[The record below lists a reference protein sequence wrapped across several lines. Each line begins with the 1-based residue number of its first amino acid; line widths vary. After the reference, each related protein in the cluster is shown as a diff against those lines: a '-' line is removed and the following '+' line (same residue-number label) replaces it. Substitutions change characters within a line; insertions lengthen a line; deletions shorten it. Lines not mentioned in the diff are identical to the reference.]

1 MQQLSSAVHDGN
13 PAHAV
18 TLTASFTIDAQDP
31 SDHLSAASVASTFN
45 GRKGSAVITVSNPD
59 PATVLITVTI

>member
-1 MQQLSSAVHDGN
+1 MRQLSSAIHDGN
-13 PAHAV
+13 PAHAA

-45 GRKGSAVITVSNPD
+45 ARKNSAVVTITNPD